1 MQFFL
6 IWILFHFLYCYFRS
20 KKIEICRYKNTI
32 CRYISKEYKVQLR
45 LKSRGWIQRFVFIFL
60 KNYAVLPF
68 KIKILTLTTSF
79 MSVRKSHFQN
89 NSSQVI
95 TGLKKVAKI
104 KPSLKNMSLNSCSG
118 SYAFLRRSPLI
129 CTAKNSI
136 SLGVKP
142 GASSKVKNS
151 VWAHPPK
158 LRVASQSDSRKM
170 KILKRYMHLSVH
182 CSTTY
187 NSRDREAT

>member
-1 MQFFL
+1 MNSKIFF
-6 IWILFHFLYCYFRS
+6 FF
-20 KKIEICRYKNTI
+20 
-32 CRYISKEYKVQLR
+32 
-45 LKSRGWIQRFVFIFL
+45 FL

-79 MSVRKSHFQN
+79 MSVRKSHLQN

-104 KPSLKNMSLNSCSG
+104 RSTLKNMSLNFYSG
-118 SYAFLRRSPLI
+118 NYAFLRRTTLI
-129 CTAKNSI
+129 WAAKNSI

-142 GASSKVKNS
+142 GARSKVKNS
-151 VWAHPPK
+151 IWAHPPK

-170 KILKRYMHLSVH
+170 KILKRYVNFSVH

-187 NSRDREAT
+187 NSQDMEAT